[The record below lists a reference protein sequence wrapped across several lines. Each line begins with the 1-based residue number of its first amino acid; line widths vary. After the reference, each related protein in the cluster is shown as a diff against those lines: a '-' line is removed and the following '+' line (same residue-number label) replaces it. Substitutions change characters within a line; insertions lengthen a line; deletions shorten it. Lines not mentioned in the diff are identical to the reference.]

1 MRQSRQH
8 LGGVYNQTTH
18 DIRVTVSPSFLID
31 QSSPDEGL
39 YVWSYHVILENLGN
53 DTVQLMT
60 RHWKIT
66 DAAGTLQ
73 EVRGDGVIGEQP
85 VLAPG
90 EIFEYTSG
98 CPLGTP
104 SGFMVGSYQMMTDDG
119 SVFDAEIP
127 AFSLDSP
134 YGHGQVH

>member
-8 LGGVYNQTTH
+8 LGGVYNQTSH

-31 QSSPDEGL
+31 QSDPDQNI
-39 YVWSYHVILENLGN
+39 YVWAYHVIIENLGN

-60 RHWKIT
+60 RHWRIT
-66 DAAGTLQ
+66 NALGELQ

-90 EIFEYTSG
+90 DNFEYTSG
-98 CPLGTP
+98 CPLATS
-104 SGFMVGSYQMMTDDG
+104 SGFMTGSYQMKAGDG
-119 SVFDAEIP
+119 SMFDADIP
-127 AFSLDSP
+127 TFSLDSP
-134 YGHGQVH
+134 YGQSRVH